1 MIVEVTVLTLTSK
14 EWDPNTW
21 NGDNCLV
28 PDETGNPELSS
39 LSEPPLL
46 RSYPLLPETSLF
58 LRENPVINSYGP
70 DAL

>member
-1 MIVEVTVLTLTSK
+1 MTVGVTFLTLTGK

-28 PDETGNPELSS
+28 PDETDNLELPS

-46 RSYPLLPETSLF
+46 SS
-58 LRENPVINSYGP
+58 
-70 DAL
+70 